1 MIEVSVKLK
10 RDDFALDVAL
20 QLNQRVT
27 AIFGPSGSGKSTL
40 LSIIAGISKPDQ
52 GRVMINGETVFDHE
66 KKINMP
72 IHKRRIGLV
81 FQDSRLFPHLNVA
94 HNLRYALKYT
104 PTHEQQ
110 FHLNDIV
117 DLLEIGP
124 LLKRTTHQLS
134 GGEKQR
140 VALGRALLSSPRLLM
155 LDEPMASLDESLKSQ
170 ILPFLKKITDE
181 IKIPMIYISHS
192 KEEIMQITHNLVYIN
207 AGKILIDPIKPTDQ
221 QSGELIDRE

>member
-1 MIEVSVKLK
+1 MIEISATLK
-10 RDDFALDVAL
+10 RQDFALDVAL
-20 QLNQRVT
+20 QLDQRVT

-52 GRVMINGETVFDHE
+52 GRVVINGETVFDHE
-66 KKINMP
+66 KKINKP
-72 IHKRRIGLV
+72 IHQRRIGLV
-81 FQDSRLFPHLNVA
+81 FQDARLFPHLNVE
-94 HNLRYALKYT
+94 HNLRYPLKFT

-117 DLLEIGP
+117 NLLEIGH

-170 ILPFLKKITDE
+170 ILPFLKKVADE

-192 KEEIMQITHNLVYIN
+192 REEIMQITNNVVYIN
-207 AGKILIDPIKPTDQ
+207 AGKIAI
-221 QSGELIDRE
+221 